1 MCESCPSCFFTLD
14 SQRQNLS
21 LALKNITPHFP
32 TTPDSPSANF
42 GPRILALENQL
53 KLMRESMSFPPS
65 TARQVD
71 DALSQLEGLR

>member
-32 TTPDSPSANF
+32 TTPENPSANF

-53 KLMRESMSFPPS
+53 KLMRESISFPPS

>member
-21 LALKNITPHFP
+21 LALKNITPRFP

-53 KLMRESMSFPPS
+53 KLMRESISFPPS